1 MNLFQAHP
9 RPFLSDEDEP
19 CSGFT
24 ASRIVLGTD
33 FVTDISLFALRLEAP
48 FSLRPGNAETNTA
61 LRTICEAVAKAACR
75 MLEIESGEILAEY
88 RPSFTLGGAAG
99 SEVEVFIY
107 DTLSGGAGFSTQ
119 LATRAAALFDLTL
132 KILSKC
138 PECCDASCYRCLR
151 SFRNKLDH
159 RFLDR
164 KLGEQLLRAA
174 LQGGYP
180 EYPADRVDSSL
191 TILFKDL
198 DRQLSH
204 LFRFQR
210 DVLRTAPDSSRVMVP
225 ILATRS
231 VDGRESWIAL
241 SSPVAAGVPVD
252 AALRA
257 VDGWPNNPIICV
269 DDLMVR
275 RHLPAAVKELDERL
289 R

>member
-1 MNLFQAHP
+1 V
-9 RPFLSDEDEP
+9 FL
-19 CSGFT
+19 
-24 ASRIVLGTD
+24 
-33 FVTDISLFALRLEAP
+33 
-48 FSLRPGNAETNTA
+48 
-61 LRTICEAVAKAACR
+61 
-75 MLEIESGEILAEY
+75 
-88 RPSFTLGGAAG
+88 
-99 SEVEVFIY
+99 Y

-132 KILSKC
+132 KILGEC
-138 PECCDASCYRCLR
+138 PESCDASCYRCLR

-180 EYPADRVDSSL
+180 EYPTDRIDSSL

-204 LFRFQR
+204 SFRFQR
-210 DVLRTAPDSSRVMVP
+210 NVLRTASESSRVLVP
-225 ILATRS
+225 ILATRL
-231 VDGRESWIAL
+231 VDSREFWIVL
-241 SSPVAAGVPVD
+241 SSPVAPGVPVD